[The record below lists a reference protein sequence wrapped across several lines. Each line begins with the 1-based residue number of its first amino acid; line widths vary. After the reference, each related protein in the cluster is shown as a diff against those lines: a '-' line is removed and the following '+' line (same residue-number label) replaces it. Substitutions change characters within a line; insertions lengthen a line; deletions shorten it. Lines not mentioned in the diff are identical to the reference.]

1 MMEFDWFTFWVIIL
15 IGLLLLAFVLTF
27 FWYRSLSKKKKMEP
41 SHIQLYFDENFRN
54 IIGEWDFAT
63 RDRVKEF
70 KKDISKRL
78 VIVGG
83 DIDNLE
89 RTRVKLDKRMDSLEL
104 KMKKLE
110 DS

>member
-1 MMEFDWFTFWVIIL
+1 MMGWDWTTFWFVVI
-15 IGLLLLAFVLTF
+15 IGLLVIALVLVF
-27 FWYRSLSKKKKMEP
+27 FWYLSLSKKKKTEP

-54 IIGEWDFAT
+54 IISEWDFTT

-78 VIVGG
+78 VIVGS
-83 DIDNLE
+83 DIDGLE
-89 RTRVKLDKRMDSLEL
+89 KNRLKLDKRMDSLES

-110 DS
+110 GS

>member
-1 MMEFDWFTFWVIIL
+1 MMGWDWTTFFFVLIIGVL
-15 IGLLLLAFVLTF
+15 VLAFFLAL
-27 FWYRSLSKKKKMEP
+27 FWAISGFRKKRKEP
-41 SHIQLYFDENFRN
+41 SHLQLYFDENFRN
-54 IIGEWDFAT
+54 IISEWDFTT

-89 RTRVKLDKRMDSLEL
+89 KNRMKLDKRMDSLET
-104 KMKKLE
+104 KMRKLE
-110 DS
+110 GS